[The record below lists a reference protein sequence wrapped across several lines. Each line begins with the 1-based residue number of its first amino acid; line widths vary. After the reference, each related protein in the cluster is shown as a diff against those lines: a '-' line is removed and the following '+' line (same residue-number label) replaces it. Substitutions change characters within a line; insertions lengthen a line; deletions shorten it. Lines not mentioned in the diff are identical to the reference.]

1 MRKSPGRVA
10 RPLCLLVALG
20 FCAATVFA
28 LIIGGTRHGEQAAVG
43 LQMAVTLA
51 MLGILWALIGIMFT
65 LARPVRRAQLYRRP
79 PDDMSDEDEDEPR
92 RVNWFQD
99 PVSGRSARRR

>member
-51 MLGILWALIGIMFT
+51 MLAILWALIGIMFT
-65 LARPVRRAQLYRRP
+65 LARPGQHAQLYRRP
-79 PDDMSDEDEDEPR
+79 PDEVPDEDDDEPR
-92 RVNWFQD
+92 GVNWFQD
-99 PVSGRSARRR
+99 AASGRSARRR

>member
-51 MLGILWALIGIMFT
+51 MLGVLWALIGIMFT
-65 LARPVRRAQLYRRP
+65 VARHGEPARPYRRP
-79 PDDMSDEDEDEPR
+79 PDDEAVDIDDEAE
-92 RVNWFQD
+92 RVNWFRD
-99 PVSGRSARRR
+99 HNPAGSARRR